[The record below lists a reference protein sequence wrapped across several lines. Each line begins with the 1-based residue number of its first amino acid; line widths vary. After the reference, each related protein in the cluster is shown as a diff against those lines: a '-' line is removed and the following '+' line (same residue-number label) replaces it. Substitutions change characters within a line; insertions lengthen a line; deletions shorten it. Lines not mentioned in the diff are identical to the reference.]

1 MPPADRSNS
10 ADWYTFDKDLQ
21 IQERGTVS
29 LERAFEIFDGVL
41 SHLRPAYPSG
51 EEALAETTFG
61 FSRGDNF
68 VELCVHTTEH
78 VSCRIELPGRSAFER
93 LWFARRFEWALDLQ
107 PDDVRKLLADF
118 FKLSPENL
126 RRALEAR

>member
-10 ADWYTFDKDLQ
+10 ADWYTFDTDQ
-21 IQERGTVS
+21 IRERGTVS

-41 SHLRPAYPSG
+41 SRLQPAYASG
-51 EEALAETTFG
+51 EEALAETMFG
-61 FSRGDNF
+61 FSRGSGNF

-78 VSCRIELPGRSAFER
+78 VSCRIELSVFPRVFVLAG
-93 LWFARRFEWALDLQ
+93 RFEWALDLQ

-126 RRALEAR
+126 RALEAR